1 MSLDYTYPGLEA
13 TREAMYHFKMKPAN
27 DEVGH
32 SALRVMAGWGAEGI
46 RDLWEVAM
54 LTYWPVVQHLF
65 GKETF
70 SPERTPDAI
79 ETLWAYDE
87 DFKQVANGMPRS
99 MFPDMEKRAQE
110 LSGIF
115 ATAIEQGAH
124 LHEGCP
130 LIQARLGVMEA
141 PFAIF
146 PRSMK
151 PRSAHALSWVVL
163 LAWQDPEHTKVSVE
177 KKARFMFSVFWASQ
191 GNTIPGHTST
201 MADDLAAVC

>member
-79 ETLWAYDE
+79 ETLYILH
-87 DFKQVANGMPRS
+87 
-99 MFPDMEKRAQE
+99 PDGIVCAIREVVV
-110 LSGIF
+110 IF
-115 ATAIEQGAH
+115 ASYVT
-124 LHEGCP
+124 C
-130 LIQARLGVMEA
+130 
-141 PFAIF
+141 
-146 PRSMK
+146 
-151 PRSAHALSWVVL
+151 VVL
-163 LAWQDPEHTKVSVE
+163 PPVLVLEALYTPASIGINMGLDAVFILNVVINFLTLPPALESDFQSV
-177 KKARFMFSVFWASQ
+177 R
-191 GNTIPGHTST
+191 
-201 MADDLAAVC
+201 